1 MEKRAPKK
9 QSQNRQKTL
18 KKILDAAEI
27 TFAQHGYTGA
37 SFSMI
42 ARAAD
47 IPKSNILYYFP
58 NKESLYRTVVEDIF
72 SVWVHAAD
80 SIEENNSPRL
90 ALGSYIDLKMELAR
104 SRPYGSKVWANEVI
118 QGAPVLQD
126 YLVTELRDWTDTRI
140 KVINAWI
147 AEGEMRPVN
156 ARNLLYMI
164 WATTQHYA
172 DFNHQ
177 IEKLNNGKPMS
188 DAQWEEAKLAVKA
201 IILDGVLV
209 CDTEPKTSA
218 EANVA

>member
-18 KKILDAAEI
+18 KKILDAAER

-80 SIEENNSPRL
+80 SIEEDTCPRAAL
-90 ALGSYIDLKMELAR
+90 ASYIDLKMELAR
-104 SRPYGSKVWANEVI
+104 SRPFGSKVWANEVI

-126 YLVTELRDWTDTRI
+126 YLVTELRDWTETRI
-140 KVINAWI
+140 KVINTWI
-147 AEGEMRPVN
+147 EKGKMRPVN

-172 DFNHQ
+172 DFSHQ
-177 IEKLNNGKPMS
+177 IEKLNNNKPMS
-188 DAQWEEAKLAVKA
+188 SAQWEEAKVAVKA
-201 IILDGVLV
+201 IILDGVLTADPAPPPSN
-209 CDTEPKTSA
+209 DT
-218 EANVA
+218 